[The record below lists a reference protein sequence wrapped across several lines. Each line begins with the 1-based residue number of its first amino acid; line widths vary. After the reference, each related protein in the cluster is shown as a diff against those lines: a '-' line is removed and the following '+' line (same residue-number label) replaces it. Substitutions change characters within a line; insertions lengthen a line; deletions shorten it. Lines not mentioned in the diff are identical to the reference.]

1 MQSFLNDNIDIVKE
15 LLNINNFFVL
25 DKIKVKT
32 QLL

>member
-32 QLL
+32 